1 MSFVGHLDPDESL
14 GEILAGLIMVL
25 TFTLA
30 AGVATRG
37 AQDGVRTLLIA
48 AVGCNLAWGI
58 IDAVFYVMT
67 NAFVRR
73 RRARLFRAVSAAAS
87 EDAAL
92 ATIRHELDPELEAI
106 TRPEHR
112 ERLYRG
118 IHVLLANGKPLRTG
132 VTRDDLIGAFVIF
145 CLVFATTLPAVLPF
159 PFVRDPWLAL
169 RISNLLLIG
178 CVFIVGFHWAQYV
191 TPTHGWQALRS
202 PVSAWRWSPSRWPW
216 EADTGTNAFCAT
228 SPMLRRQQCQ
238 S

>member
-106 TRPEHR
+106 TRPEDR

-132 VTRDDLIGAFVIF
+132 VTRDDLLGAFVIF
-145 CLVFATTLPAVLPF
+145 CLVFATTLPAALPF
-159 PFVRDPWLAL
+159 LFVRDPWLAL

-178 CVFIVGFHWAQYV
+178 CVFIVGFYWAQYINAN
-191 TPTHGWQALRS
+191 PWLAGLAL
-202 PVSAWRWSPSRWPW
+202 
-216 EADTGTNAFCAT
+216 TGLGLALVAIA
-228 SPMLRRQQCQ
+228 MALGG
-238 S
+238 